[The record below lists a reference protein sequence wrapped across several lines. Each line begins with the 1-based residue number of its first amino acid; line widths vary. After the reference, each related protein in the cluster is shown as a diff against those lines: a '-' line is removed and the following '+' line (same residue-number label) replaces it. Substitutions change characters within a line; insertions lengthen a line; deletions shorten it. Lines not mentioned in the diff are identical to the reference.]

1 VALGVSGLGISE
13 DFAIAQV
20 DVDEI
25 AQFARRKIQGLNPDC
40 LFISGTN
47 FPRHGSYP
55 SLENGFWQCVSW
67 TFTY

>member
-1 VALGVSGLGISE
+1 MALGVSGLGISE

-25 AQFARRKIQGLNPDC
+25 VQFAREKIQGLNPDC

-47 FPRHGSYP
+47 FRAMEAILRLKTAFGS
-55 SLENGFWQCVSW
+55 V
-67 TFTY
+67 

>member
-25 AQFARRKIQGLNPDC
+25 VQFAREKIQGLNPDC
-40 LFISGTN
+40 LFISGTFLFSSN
-47 FPRHGSYP
+47 LDISSSK
-55 SLENGFWQCVSW
+55 SLLQIFMD
-67 TFTY
+67 